1 MNMHDVAE
9 MWHSVKGRTIT
20 IEVARKPATV
30 VHEQQNVEIVAQRGW
45 RLKVQLIESDVVEA
59 ILYSLNGTRWE
70 GPMLRA
76 DLVPT
81 TANANGIYA
90 VMSSSPH
97 RVSYRESHVIGEVA
111 LSGTVIEGEMGYRGE
126 QATVRSL
133 ILHHGHHQLPDDVR
147 VLDVVWALEARYH
160 CDVTVKQQAPRCD
173 PYVFPTIGGGRPLY
187 QTIPGLATAFGNAV
201 R

>member
-20 IEVARKPATV
+20 IEVARK
-30 VHEQQNVEIVAQRGW
+30 QQNVEIVAQRGW

-97 RVSYRESHVIGEVA
+97 RVSYCKSHVIGEVA

-160 CDVTVKQQAPRCD
+160 CDVTVKQLAPL
-173 PYVFPTIGGGRPLY
+173 GGKRDAALGATGR
-187 QTIPGLATAFGNAV
+187 NAV